1 MVWLLAVGVWLGDE
15 PFDAFISSP
24 VTGQIRMESQS
35 FYCILGWRRTG
46 MGESEKEPKVTDEGL
61 LSPAEVAALFRVD
74 PKTVTRW
81 AKAGKLSS
89 IRSLG
94 GHRRYRET
102 EIRHILR
109 AVGAEDIFAESSGAR
124 DVVVKLRTVQ
134 QREKEHV
141 LEELLAPRPVRE
153 LSSAGAI
160 DSGHSDLSERIEE
173 LLYGPAP
180 AVKDNG

>member
-1 MVWLLAVGVWLGDE
+1 MGPIGGLLMGYTSNWVGSERGVSELLL
-15 PFDAFISSP
+15 P
-24 VTGQIRMESQS
+24 TGVEED
-35 FYCILGWRRTG
+35 W
-46 MGESEKEPKVTDEGL
+46 MGESKKEPKAADEDL

-74 PKTVTRW
+74 SKTVTRW

-109 AVGAEDIFAESSGAR
+109 AVGAEDIVAESSGAR
-124 DVVVKLRTVQ
+124 DVVVELRTVQ
-134 QREKEHV
+134 QKVKERV
-141 LEELLAPRPVRE
+141 LEELLAPDPVRE
-153 LSSAGAI
+153 HSSAGAI
-160 DSGHSDLSERIEE
+160 DSGYSDLSERIEE

-180 AVKDNG
+180 ATEDHS